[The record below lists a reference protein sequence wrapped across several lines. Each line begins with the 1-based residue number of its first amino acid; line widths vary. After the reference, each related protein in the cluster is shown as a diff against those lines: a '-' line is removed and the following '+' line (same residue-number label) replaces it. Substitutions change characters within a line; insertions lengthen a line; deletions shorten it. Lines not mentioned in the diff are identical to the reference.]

1 MSGPEDSPADG
12 PVDVPADAPA
22 SLTQDEARARA
33 ELLDVERY
41 DIEVDLRELLAGERW
56 RATSRVTFTCR
67 RPGADTFVDVVG
79 EVHAATLNGVE
90 LDASAH
96 RAGRLALTGLAERNE
111 LVVVSSQ
118 TDTGSGNAILRTVDG
133 SDDRVYV
140 WTSFEPD
147 GARRAWACFDQPD
160 LKAVH
165 RFRVVAPAEWS
176 VLSNSAPDQVSEPT
190 AVDDADH
197 EAGLLSRWW
206 SFTDTPRLST
216 YVVVVNAGPFHEV
229 REQRGGHSLGLWCR
243 QSLRPYL
250 ERDTAELL
258 RLTEAGLAFF
268 GERFDQPFGQERY
281 DHVFV
286 PDMGGAMENWGCV
299 TWSDSALHRG
309 EPTLLDRMTAADT
322 LLHEMAHMWFGDLV
336 TMRWWDDLW
345 LNEAFASFA
354 ATWALDAIDPGSAA
368 WAVFAATDELVG
380 YEQDRGPAR
389 HPIRTEVP
397 DVAHA
402 MANFDAITYLKGQA
416 VLRQL
421 MELLGE
427 ERFVAG
433 LRAHFAEH
441 AWGNATLAEL
451 MSAFAAASG
460 RELDG
465 WTAAWLD
472 RAGTDTV
479 SLVGDTLLVASPD
492 GGTPRPHAL
501 LVGSYARSDAGLSP
515 VGSTRVETAGAV
527 TSMSDLPEADLQLVN
542 DGDLSFVSVRPDEAS
557 LQVLLTDA
565 GRLPDATGRVV
576 AVSTALDM
584 LAEGELSSGDVFE
597 CVVAVLE
604 HETVPGL
611 VEPLLAR
618 ALAVAEQWS
627 PTVLVPR
634 RLERLARLA
643 GDLADHED
651 SGADVRAA
659 ALQTLAWAATTSEHF
674 DRLDAAVAAAPDD
687 TELAWLTLTRRAA
700 LDRHDQEAVDALLGR
715 DPDPEARV
723 RALGVAAARPSEEA
737 KAEAWEQFWRAGAVP
752 SGVPTRTFARCFWR
766 PAQHDL
772 LVPWAHRFLDE
783 LSDLNGEGLLAVGSK
798 VRLMAPTTCDVA
810 WLDRARDLAEAP
822 DALPAV
828 RTALLVASD
837 RLARVLA
844 ARA

>member
-1 MSGPEDSPADG
+1 M
-12 PVDVPADAPA
+12 DAPA
-22 SLTQDEARARA
+22 SLTQDEARSRA
-33 ELLDVERY
+33 ELIEVDRY
-41 DIEVDLRELLAGERW
+41 DVEVDLRELLASERW
-56 RATSRVTFTCR
+56 RATSRVRFSCR
-67 RPGADTFVDVVG
+67 QPGAATFVDVVG
-79 EVHAATLNGVE
+79 EVHAATLNGVD
-90 LDASAH
+90 LDLSTHA
-96 RAGRLALTGLAERNE
+96 AGRLPLTGLAEHNE

-118 TDTGSGNAILRTVDG
+118 TDTASGSAILRTVDA

-176 VLSNSAPDQVSEPT
+176 VLSNSAPEQVSEPA

-206 SFTDTPRLST
+206 SFADTPRLST

-229 REQRGGHSLGLWCR
+229 REERGGHSLGLWCR
-243 QSLRPYL
+243 QSLRTYL
-250 ERDTAELL
+250 ERDASELL

-268 GERFDQPFGQERY
+268 GERFAQPFPQERY

-309 EPTLLDRMTAADT
+309 EPTLLQRTEAADT

-354 ATWALDAIDPGSAA
+354 ATWAMDAIDPDVAA
-368 WAVFAATDELVG
+368 WAVFAATDELGG

-427 ERFVAG
+427 EQFVTG

-441 AWGNATLAEL
+441 AWGNATLADL
-451 MSAFAAASG
+451 MGAFAAASG
-460 RELDG
+460 RELEA

-472 RAGTDTV
+472 RAGTDTI

-492 GGTPRPHAL
+492 GGAPRPHAL
-501 LVGSYARSDAGLSP
+501 RVDSYARGEDGLRP
-515 VGSTRVETAGAV
+515 VGSTRVETVGAV
-527 TSMSDLPEADLQLVN
+527 TSMSELPEADLQLVN
-542 DGDLSFVSVRPDEAS
+542 DGDLTFASVRPDEGS
-557 LQVLLTDA
+557 LQVLLSDA
-565 GRLPDATGRVV
+565 GRLPDPVSRVV

-584 LAEGELSSGDVFE
+584 LAEGELSSGDVLD
-597 CVVAVLE
+597 CTVAVLE
-604 HETVPGL
+604 QETVPGL

-618 ALAVAEQWS
+618 ALTVAEVWS

-634 RLERLARLA
+634 RLERLAGLA
-643 GDLADHED
+643 LELVERDL
-651 SGADVRAA
+651 GADVRAA
-659 ALQTLAWAATTSEHF
+659 ALQTLAWTATTPEQF
-674 DRLDAAVAAAPDD
+674 DRLDAAVASAPDD

-700 LDRHDQEAVDALLGR
+700 LDRHDQDAVDALLAR

-723 RALGVAAARPSEEA
+723 RALGVGAARPSEAA
-737 KAEAWEQFWRAGAVP
+737 KAEAWEAFWRAGAVP

-766 PAQHDL
+766 PVQHDL

-783 LSDLNGEGLLAVGSK
+783 LSGLSGEGLLSVGSK

-810 WLDRARDLAEAP
+810 WLDRARELADAP
-822 DALPAV
+822 GALPAV